1 MRYHPQLLITPLTRR
16 RLLQGTLGG
25 VAGLAAAQDRC
36 GPATRTA
43 WADDLGGPGDYCAHL
58 V

>member
-1 MRYHPQLLITPLTRR
+1 MIHTPQHLITSLTRR
-16 RLLQGTLGG
+16 RFLQSALGG

-36 GPATRTA
+36 GPETRTA
-43 WADDLGGPGDYCAHL
+43 WADDLGGPGEYCAHL